1 MRHYF
6 LIFLLLMAV
15 NVMAQGRYCKNY
27 NDFVLGQWENL
38 PSIRMI
44 DHSLSHQLWQGG
56 GDNKI
61 TSDDKAMAKIL
72 KKEALVVEYHDTL
85 YVNLRKLRYKSYK
98 LGRGYT
104 RAVRLGEDKIAF
116 AAKRRHVNV
125 GYFFFGIVG
134 AAISEYS
141 SMKDK
146 VCYILD
152 NNGNGKKYHVKM
164 LDDSAYKDALLE
176 SEQ

>member
-27 NDFVLGQWENL
+27 DDFVAGQWEECL
-38 PSIRMI
+38 SIRMI
-44 DHSLSHQLWQGG
+44 DHSASHQFWWGG
-56 GDNKI
+56 SDHQL
-61 TSDDKAMAKIL
+61 TSDDKTMAKIL

-85 YVNLRKLRYKSYK
+85 YVNLKKLRYKKSK
-98 LGRGYT
+98 LGSGYT
-104 RAVRLGEDKIAF
+104 RAVRLGDNKLAF
-116 AAKRRHVNV
+116 VAKRQKVNV
-125 GYFFFGIVG
+125 GFLFFGIVG

-141 SMKDK
+141 SMNDK